1 MHAKVEPRNV
11 CNAKENAK
19 LAPRGHD
26 ERKILNSKSKKQI
39 GENEMT
45 KDNRKVAFVT
55 GGSSGIGRATAEAF
69 IAEGYQ
75 TVVVDRDETAGIT
88 LVRKLGGESNCS
100 FFDCDVADDDAVK
113 RAVEFTISK
122 YGRLDAAF
130 NGAGTDGDMG
140 KAMADY
146 SMEQFQR
153 VMAVNVSGVWSCMRH
168 QIRAMLNNG
177 GGAIV
182 NASSTAG
189 LVAFPFMSA
198 YVASKH
204 AVVGLT
210 RTAAVEYARL
220 GIRVN
225 AVCPG
230 VVDTPMI
237 RHRLRNEMVEALAEA
252 TPIGRI
258 GKPEEIASTVVW
270 LCGSTAPYLTGQ
282 AIAVDGGWTSR

>member
-1 MHAKVEPRNV
+1 
-11 CNAKENAK
+11 
-19 LAPRGHD
+19 
-26 ERKILNSKSKKQI
+26 
-39 GENEMT
+39 MT

-55 GGSSGIGRATAEAF
+55 GGSSGIGRATTEAF
-69 IAEGYQ
+69 IVEGYK
-75 TVVVDRDETAGIT
+75 TVIIDRDETAGIE

-100 FFDCDVADDDAVK
+100 FFSCDVTDDDAVK

-130 NGAGTDGDMG
+130 NGAGTDGDIG
-140 KAMADY
+140 KAMTDY

-153 VMAVNVSGVWSCMRH
+153 VMAVNVSGVWSCMRY

-204 AVVGLT
+204 AVLGLT
-210 RTAAVEYARL
+210 KTAAIEYARL

-237 RHRLRNEMVEALAEA
+237 RHRLPNETVEAIAEA
-252 TPIGRI
+252 TPVGRI
-258 GKPEEIASTVVW
+258 GKPEEIASTAVW
-270 LCGSTAPYLTGQ
+270 LCGSTALYLTGQ

>member
-1 MHAKVEPRNV
+1 M
-11 CNAKENAK
+11 
-19 LAPRGHD
+19 
-26 ERKILNSKSKKQI
+26 
-39 GENEMT
+39 GE
-45 KDNRKVAFVT
+45 DNRKVAFVT
-55 GGSSGIGRATAEAF
+55 GGSSGIGRATVEAF
-69 IAEGYQ
+69 VAEGYK
-75 TVVVDRDETAGIT
+75 TVIVDREEAAGAD
-88 LVRKLGGESNCS
+88 LAKKLGSEGNCS
-100 FFDCDVADDDAVK
+100 FFACDVTDDDAVR
-113 RAVEFTISK
+113 RAVEFTIAK

-153 VMAVNVSGVWSCMRH
+153 VMAVNIAGVWSCMRY
-168 QIRAMLNNG
+168 QIRGMLNNG

-182 NASSTAG
+182 NAASTAG

-210 RTAAVEYARL
+210 KTAAVEYARQ
-220 GIRVN
+220 GIRIN

-237 RHRLRNEMVEALAEA
+237 RHRLTSDKIEALAEA
-252 TPIGRI
+252 SPIGRI
-258 GKPEEIASTVVW
+258 GNPEEIASTVVW